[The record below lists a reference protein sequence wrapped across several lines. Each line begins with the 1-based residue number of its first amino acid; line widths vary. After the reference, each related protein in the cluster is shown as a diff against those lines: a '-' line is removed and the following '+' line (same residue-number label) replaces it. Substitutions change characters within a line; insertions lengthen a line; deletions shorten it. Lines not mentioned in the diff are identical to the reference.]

1 MKIEEYPEV
10 AAFLTHLGLKNLAPG
25 TIGSYKGMLRGLI
38 RHLGGQAPKDASTA
52 QLRSYVAGLQQR
64 ELAAETVRKQVSA
77 LKTFYSFLREEGCI
91 EGDPSQRIP
100 RPKVP
105 KRLPQAL
112 TIPQV
117 QALFRV
123 MRGQS
128 EAARRDQVFFH
139 LMYACGLRIGEAI
152 RLRVEDVSFSDG
164 WLRVVGKGDKE
175 RRLYLKPYLVD
186 RLRKY
191 VEARGLTGYLFPG
204 NHDGHVDSGEMHR
217 RLKGYAAEAGLPDY
231 VCPHTLRHSIAVHY
245 LLDGAPISSVQGL
258 LGHASLATTGIY
270 ARLADE
276 KTREIALQ
284 TPASVD
290 GIESKLFREGGA
302 DYGLGLD
309 SIMRGLFEDTGGAR
323 TGAWDSI

>member
-1 MKIEEYPEV
+1 LEIEEYPEV
-10 AAFLTHLGLKNLAPG
+10 AAFLTYLRLKNLAPG

-38 RHLGGQAPKDASTA
+38 RHLGERSPKDASTA
-52 QLRSYVAGLQQR
+52 QLRSYVAELQQR
-64 ELAAETVRKQVSA
+64 ELAAETVRKHVSA
-77 LKTFYSFLREEGCI
+77 LKAFYAFLREEGCI

-105 KRLPQAL
+105 KRLPEAL

-152 RLRVEDVSFSDG
+152 RLRVEDVNFSDG
-164 WLRVVGKGDKE
+164 WLRVLGKGDKE

-186 RLRKY
+186 RLRQY
-191 VEARGLTGYLFPG
+191 VDPRGLTGYLFPG
-204 NHDGHVDSGEMHR
+204 NRDGHVDSGEMHR
-217 RLKGYAAEAGLPDY
+217 RLKRYAAEAGLPDT
-231 VCPHTLRHSIAVHY
+231 VRPHTLRHSIAVHY
-245 LLDGAPISSVQGL
+245 LLDGAPISAVQGL

-270 ARLADE
+270 TRLADE
-276 KTREIALQ
+276 MTREIALQ
-284 TPASVD
+284 TPTAVD
-290 GIESKLFREGGA
+290 GMEGKLLGERSFGYRAEFGGFLESLFG
-302 DYGLGLD
+302 
-309 SIMRGLFEDTGGAR
+309 
-323 TGAWDSI
+323 